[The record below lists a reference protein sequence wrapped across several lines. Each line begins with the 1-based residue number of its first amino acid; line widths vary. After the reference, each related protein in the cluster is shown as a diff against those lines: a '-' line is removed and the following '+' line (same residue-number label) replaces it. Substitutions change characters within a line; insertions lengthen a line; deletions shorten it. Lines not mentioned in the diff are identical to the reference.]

1 MHVNPLRTW
10 SRLSPS
16 YTTDADAGRTSG
28 QAPSPLSLSGTKSQ
42 VELSSWVPIS
52 HGQWESL
59 IGRVTWDSDCWLV
72 ATLMCPA
79 LPVCLYRTHTN
90 PFLLLVSCPTVLTL
104 NLHLPSRVNHEHL
117 MLKLLRIK
125 ASYPDTSASI
135 FRYFRHSISTP
146 GMSFILS
153 IHCAFMW
160 RTQLKNLYF
169 VLAQCGASKKYCNV
183 AIRDIMG
190 WPRGDFLQHPAPIS
204 LMDGEAERWP
214 SKNSRSITPSNYNLI
229 IINCY

>member
-79 LPVCLYRTHTN
+79 LPVCLYRTHTK

-160 RTQLKNLYF
+160 RTQLKNLY
-169 VLAQCGASKKYCNV
+169 LEIMHDIKYP
-183 AIRDIMG
+183 IK
-190 WPRGDFLQHPAPIS
+190 FLQTGLFSTENLAYGT
-204 LMDGEAERWP
+204 MA
-214 SKNSRSITPSNYNLI
+214 KSIWYLKDITIMLSTRIFNV
-229 IINCY
+229 